1 MRDIKKFV
9 RIFWGYS
16 KEDIFMQII
25 SIDYDDK
32 AFRCGRIQ
40 NTAKPEFVKLKQFNA
55 DKRGLKSLDDW
66 IDECCQKD
74 HANITIA
81 VIVEDQQGASI
92 AYHFYQKGCVVCPMT
107 YRGVARSQWTSRDRC
122 TAAEMI
128 ARKAVTSKETW
139 APMNNACLALR
150 EALIEREA
158 ARLGCLQNQEK
169 NQNYQ
174 QNQALDFLF
183 QLTQN
188 ASNILADRVAQA
200 ENKIHNIL
208 EQSHE
213 FKTER
218 DLLMTIPNMSES
230 TAAALLYLID
240 VYQPKSAEKFV
251 SMLNLHN
258 GKAISEDNYR
268 APELR
273 IARNALF
280 EFSADAEESMDEIKA
295 LASRLDDKA
304 KSYKTIAIAISH
316 KIARIAFAILKSR
329 RAYHKVMAQ

>member
-1 MRDIKKFV
+1 
-9 RIFWGYS
+9 
-16 KEDIFMQII
+16 MQII
-25 SIDYDDK
+25 SIDYDEK
-32 AFRCGRIQ
+32 AFRCGRVQ

-55 DKRGLKSLDDW
+55 DKRGLKSLEDW

-74 HANITIA
+74 HSGVTVA

-92 AYHFYQKGCVVCPMT
+92 AYHFYQKGYAVCPMT
-107 YRGVARSQWTSRDRC
+107 YRGVARGHWTSRDRC
-122 TAAEMI
+122 TTAEII
-128 ARKAVTSKETW
+128 ARKAVVSREIW
-139 APMNNACLALR
+139 APMNSACLALR
-150 EALIEREA
+150 EALIERES

-188 ASNILADRVAQA
+188 ASNILADRVTQA
-200 ENKIHNIL
+200 NNKIHTIL
-208 EQSHE
+208 EQSSE
-213 FKTER
+213 FKAQR
-218 DLLMTIPNMSES
+218 DLLMTIPNMTES
-230 TAAALLYLID
+230 TAAALIYLID
-240 VYQPKSAEKFV
+240 VYQPKSVEKFV

-258 GKAISEDNYR
+258 GDAISEDNYR

-280 EFSADAEESMDEIKA
+280 EFSADAEEAMEEIKA
-295 LASRLDDKA
+295 FAGRLDDMA

-316 KIARIAFAILKSR
+316 KIARIAYAMLKNK
-329 RAYHKVMAQ
+329 RAYQKVTLQ

>member
-1 MRDIKKFV
+1 
-9 RIFWGYS
+9 
-16 KEDIFMQII
+16 MQII

-55 DKRGLKSLDDW
+55 DKRGLKSLEDW

-74 HANITIA
+74 HANVTVA
-81 VIVEDQQGASI
+81 VVVEDQQGASI

-107 YRGVARSQWTSRDRC
+107 YRGVARGLWNSRERSS
-122 TAAEMI
+122 AAEII
-128 ARKAVTSKETW
+128 ARKAVESTDTW
-139 APMNNACLALR
+139 IPMNQACLALR
-150 EALIEREA
+150 EALIERES

-174 QNQALDFLF
+174 QNQALEFLF

-188 ASNILADRVAQA
+188 ASNILSDRVTQA
-200 ENKIHNIL
+200 ENKIHTIL
-208 EQSHE
+208 ERSPE
-213 FKTER
+213 FKAER
-218 DLLMTIPNMSES
+218 DLLMTMPNMSES
-230 TAAALLYLID
+230 TAASLILLMA

-258 GKAISEDNYR
+258 GHAISEDNYR
-268 APELR
+268 RPELR

-280 EFSADAEESMDEIKA
+280 EYSADAEESMEEIKA

-316 KIARIAFAILKSR
+316 KIARIAYAILKSKS
-329 RAYHKVMAQ
+329 AYHKVMKQ